1 MKFPNAAKGVKKI
14 FNAEI
19 ISLIAALI
27 GGAGLILGLIGASNE
42 TDESA
47 GTTLLAVS
55 GALLIVSG
63 IALLVAGIMNI
74 IGFIQAAKDEEGIK
88 MIVSGIA
95 LLVAG
100 IMNIIGFI
108 QAAKDEEGIKRAVLC
123 TVFSALFAFVAA
135 FFENQTGFLG
145 GLGTVLSLMNLS
157 AKCNRHD
164 MVKRGHSILTT
175 IVVSYLITLALS
187 ILIRFGAYTSSFGA
201 GVINWLSGLSALFTV
216 FIYVLELIYLA
227 KAKKMLAEN

>member
-27 GGAGLILGLIGASNE
+27 GGVGLILSLIGASKE
-42 TDESA
+42 TGESA

-74 IGFIQAAKDEEGIK
+74 VGF
-88 MIVSGIA
+88 V
-95 LLVAG
+95 
-100 IMNIIGFI
+100 

-123 TVFSALFAFVAA
+123 AVFSALFAFVAS
-135 FFENQTGFLG
+135 FFENQTGILG
-145 GLGTVLSLMNLS
+145 GLGTVFTSIATVLNMLVAIYMIGGLMSLS
-157 AKCNRHD
+157 AKCNRPD
-164 MVKRGHSILTT
+164 MVKRGHDILST
-175 IVVSYLITLALS
+175 IVVSYIVTFALS
-187 ILIRFGAYTSSFGA
+187 LLVRFGAYTSSFGA
-201 GVINWLSGLSALFTV
+201 DVINWLSGLSALFTV
-216 FIYVLELIYLA
+216 FIYILEVIYLA
-227 KAKKMLAEN
+227 KAKKMLAET

>member
-1 MKFPNAAKGVKKI
+1 MLV
-14 FNAEI
+14 
-19 ISLIAALI
+19 ALFMI
-27 GGAGLILGLIGASNE
+27 GG
-42 TDESA
+42 
-47 GTTLLAVS
+47 
-55 GALLIVSG
+55 
-63 IALLVAGIMNI
+63 
-74 IGFIQAAKDEEGIK
+74 
-88 MIVSGIA
+88 
-95 LLVAG
+95 
-100 IMNIIGFI
+100 
-108 QAAKDEEGIKRAVLC
+108 
-123 TVFSALFAFVAA
+123 
-135 FFENQTGFLG
+135 
-145 GLGTVLSLMNLS
+145 LMNLS

>member
-27 GGAGLILGLIGASNE
+27 GGAGLIPGLIGASQE
-42 TDESA
+42 TGDSV

-88 MIVSGIA
+88 
-95 LLVAG
+95 
-100 IMNIIGFI
+100 
-108 QAAKDEEGIKRAVLC
+108 RAVLC
-123 TVFSALFAFVAA
+123 AVFSALFAFVAA

-145 GLGTVLSLMNLS
+145 GLGTVLSSIATVLNMLVALFMIGGLMNLS
-157 AKCNRHD
+157 AKCNRP
-164 MVKRGHSILTT
+164 
-175 IVVSYLITLALS
+175 LALS

-216 FIYVLELIYLA
+216 FIYSLELIYLA

>member
-27 GGAGLILGLIGASNE
+27 GGAGLIPGLIGASQE
-42 TDESA
+42 TGDSV

-88 MIVSGIA
+88 
-95 LLVAG
+95 
-100 IMNIIGFI
+100 
-108 QAAKDEEGIKRAVLC
+108 RAVLC
-123 TVFSALFAFVAA
+123 AVFSALFAFVAA
-135 FFENQTGFLG
+135 FF
-145 GLGTVLSLMNLS
+145 
-157 AKCNRHD
+157 
-164 MVKRGHSILTT
+164 
-175 IVVSYLITLALS
+175 ALC
-187 ILIRFGAYTSSFGA
+187 
-201 GVINWLSGLSALFTV
+201 
-216 FIYVLELIYLA
+216 
-227 KAKKMLAEN
+227 

>member
-19 ISLIAALI
+19 ISLIAALV
-27 GGAGLILGLIGASNE
+27 GGAGIILGLIGASNE

-55 GALLIVSG
+55 GILLIISG
-63 IALLVAGIMNI
+63 IALLVAGIINI
-74 IGFIQAAKDEEGIK
+74 VGY
-88 MIVSGIA
+88 
-95 LLVAG
+95 
-100 IMNIIGFI
+100 I

-123 TVFSALFAFVAA
+123 TVFSCAFAFAA

-145 GLGTVLSLMNLS
+145 GLGTVLSTISTVLNMLVALFMIGGLMNLS

-175 IVVSYLITLALS
+175 IVVSQYIDSLRRIYILFRRRRYQLAV
-187 ILIRFGAYTSSFGA
+187 RSFGA
-201 GVINWLSGLSALFTV
+201 VYRIHLCSRADLSRKSEEDAGRKL
-216 FIYVLELIYLA
+216 IVL
-227 KAKKMLAEN
+227 

>member
-27 GGAGLILGLIGASNE
+27 GGAGLVLGLIGASKE
-42 TDESA
+42 TGESV

-74 IGFIQAAKDEEGIK
+74 
-88 MIVSGIA
+88 V
-95 LLVAG
+95 
-100 IMNIIGFI
+100 GFI

-123 TVFSALFAFVAA
+123 TLFSAPFAFVAA

-145 GLGTVLSLMNLS
+145 GLGTVLSSIATVLNMLVALFMIGGLMNLS

>member
-1 MKFPNAAKGVKKI
+1 MKKVVVCVCLTAFLFGTMEV
-14 FNAEI
+14 
-19 ISLIAALI
+19 ALKTGGGNMDSVQLTFLRFMI
-27 GGAGLILGLIGASNE
+27 GG
-42 TDESA
+42 
-47 GTTLLAVS
+47 
-55 GALLIVSG
+55 
-63 IALLVAGIMNI
+63 
-74 IGFIQAAKDEEGIK
+74 
-88 MIVSGIA
+88 
-95 LLVAG
+95 
-100 IMNIIGFI
+100 
-108 QAAKDEEGIKRAVLC
+108 
-123 TVFSALFAFVAA
+123 
-135 FFENQTGFLG
+135 
-145 GLGTVLSLMNLS
+145 LMNLS

>member
-88 MIVSGIA
+88 
-95 LLVAG
+95 
-100 IMNIIGFI
+100 
-108 QAAKDEEGIKRAVLC
+108 RAVLC

-135 FFENQTGFLG
+135 FENQTGFLG
-145 GLGTVLSLMNLS
+145 GLGTVLSTISTVLNMLVALFMIGGLMNLS
-157 AKCNRHD
+157 AKCNRPD
-164 MVKRGHSILTT
+164 MVKRGRDILNT
-175 IVVSYLITLALS
+175 ILVSYIITFALG
-187 ILIRFGAYTSSFGA
+187 LLVRFGAYTSAFGE
-201 GVINWLSGLSALFTV
+201 GVIKWLSGLSALFTV
-216 FIYVLELIYLA
+216 FIYVLELIYVA

>member
-27 GGAGLILGLIGASNE
+27 GGAGLIPGLIGASKE
-42 TDESA
+42 TDESV
-47 GTTLLAVS
+47 GITLLTIS
-55 GALLIVSG
+55 GALL
-63 IALLVAGIMNI
+63 
-74 IGFIQAAKDEEGIK
+74 
-88 MIVSGIA
+88 IVSGIA

-145 GLGTVLSLMNLS
+145 GLGTVLSSIATVLNMLVALFMIGGLMNLS
-157 AKCNRHD
+157 AKCNRPD
-164 MVKRGHSILTT
+164 MVKRGRDILNT
-175 IVVSYLITLALS
+175 ILVSYIITFALG
-187 ILIRFGAYTSSFGA
+187 LLVRFGAYTSAFGE
-201 GVINWLSGLSALFTV
+201 GVIKWLSGLSALFTV

>member
-19 ISLIAALI
+19 ILLIAALI
-27 GGAGLILGLIGASNE
+27 GGAGLVLGLIGASNE
-42 TDESA
+42 TGESN
-47 GTTLLAVS
+47 GTILLAVS

-63 IALLVAGIMNI
+63 IALLVAGIINI
-74 IGFIQAAKDEEGIK
+74 
-88 MIVSGIA
+88 V
-95 LLVAG
+95 
-100 IMNIIGFI
+100 GFI

-135 FFENQTGFLG
+135 FFENKTGFLG
-145 GLGTVLSLMNLS
+145 GLGTVLSSISTVLNMLVALFMIGGLMNLS
-157 AKCNRHD
+157 AKCNRPD
-164 MVKRGHSILTT
+164 MVKKGHDILIT
-175 IVVSYLITLALS
+175 IIVSYIITFALILLV
-187 ILIRFGAYTSSFGA
+187 RFGAYTSSFGA

-227 KAKKMLAEN
+227 KAKKMLAED

>member
-19 ISLIAALI
+19 ISLIAALV

-88 MIVSGIA
+88 
-95 LLVAG
+95 
-100 IMNIIGFI
+100 
-108 QAAKDEEGIKRAVLC
+108 RAVLC

-145 GLGTVLSLMNLS
+145 GLGSVLSTIATVLNMLVALFMIGGLMNLS
-157 AKCNRHD
+157 AKCNRPD

-227 KAKKMLAEN
+227 KAKKMLAET

>member
-27 GGAGLILGLIGASNE
+27 GGAGLISGLIGASKE
-42 TDESA
+42 TDESV
-47 GTTLLAVS
+47 GITLLTIS
-55 GALLIVSG
+55 GALL
-63 IALLVAGIMNI
+63 
-74 IGFIQAAKDEEGIK
+74 
-88 MIVSGIA
+88 IVSGIA

-145 GLGTVLSLMNLS
+145 GLGTVLSSIATVLNMLVALFMIGGLMNLS
-157 AKCNRHD
+157 AKCNRPD
-164 MVKRGHSILTT
+164 MVYHFSPQYIDSLRRLYILFRRRR
-175 IVVSYLITLALS
+175 YQLAV
-187 ILIRFGAYTSSFGA
+187 RSFGA
-201 GVINWLSGLSALFTV
+201 VYRIHLCSRADLSRKSEEDAGRD
-216 FIYVLELIYLA
+216 LIIL
-227 KAKKMLAEN
+227 

>member
-27 GGAGLILGLIGASNE
+27 GGAGLIPGLIGASQE
-42 TDESA
+42 TGDSV

-88 MIVSGIA
+88 
-95 LLVAG
+95 
-100 IMNIIGFI
+100 
-108 QAAKDEEGIKRAVLC
+108 RAVLC
-123 TVFSALFAFVAA
+123 AVFSALFAFVAA

-145 GLGTVLSLMNLS
+145 GLGTVLSSIATVLNMLVALFMIGGLMNLS
-157 AKCNRHD
+157 AKCNRPD
-164 MVKRGHSILTT
+164 I
-175 IVVSYLITLALS
+175 LALS

>member
-27 GGAGLILGLIGASNE
+27 GGAGLVMSLIGASNE

-74 IGFIQAAKDEEGIK
+74 IGFIQAAKDEK
-88 MIVSGIA
+88 
-95 LLVAG
+95 
-100 IMNIIGFI
+100 
-108 QAAKDEEGIKRAVLC
+108 GIKRAVLC
-123 TVFSALFAFVAA
+123 TVFSLR
-135 FFENQTGFLG
+135 
-145 GLGTVLSLMNLS
+145 SLPRSLRIRPASS
-157 AKCNRHD
+157 AD
-164 MVKRGHSILTT
+164 
-175 IVVSYLITLALS
+175 LAPFYRRLP
-187 ILIRFGAYTSSFGA
+187 LC
-201 GVINWLSGLSALFTV
+201 
-216 FIYVLELIYLA
+216 
-227 KAKKMLAEN
+227 

>member
-27 GGAGLILGLIGASNE
+27 GGAGLILGLIG
-42 TDESA
+42 
-47 GTTLLAVS
+47 VS

-63 IALLVAGIMNI
+63 IA
-74 IGFIQAAKDEEGIK
+74 F
-88 MIVSGIA
+88 
-95 LLVAG
+95 LVAG

-123 TVFSALFAFVAA
+123 TVFSCAFAFAAA

-145 GLGTVLSLMNLS
+145 GLGTVLSSIAPVLNMRGALVMIGGLMNLS
-157 AKCNRHD
+157 AKCKRPD
-164 MVKRGHSILTT
+164 MVKRGHDILTT
-175 IVVSYLITLALS
+175 IVVSYIITFALRL
-187 ILIRFGAYTSSFGA
+187 LIRFGAYTSSFGA
-201 GVINWLSGLSALFTV
+201 GVINWLSGLSALFEV
-216 FIYVLELIYLA
+216 FIYILELFYLA
-227 KAKKMLAEN
+227 KAKKMLAEA

>member
-19 ISLIAALI
+19 ISLIAALV
-27 GGAGLILGLIGASNE
+27 GGAGIILGLIGASNE

-63 IALLVAGIMNI
+63 IALLVA
-74 IGFIQAAKDEEGIK
+74 E
-88 MIVSGIA
+88 
-95 LLVAG
+95 

-123 TVFSALFAFVAA
+123 TVFSCAFAFAA

-145 GLGTVLSLMNLS
+145 GLGTVLSTISTVLNMLVALFMIGGLMNLS

>member
-27 GGAGLILGLIGASNE
+27 GGAGLIPGLIGASQE
-42 TDESA
+42 TGDSV

-55 GALLIVSG
+55 GALLIVSS

-74 IGFIQAAKDEEGIK
+74 
-88 MIVSGIA
+88 V
-95 LLVAG
+95 
-100 IMNIIGFI
+100 GFI

-123 TVFSALFAFVAA
+123 TLFSALFAFVAA

-145 GLGTVLSLMNLS
+145 GLGTVLSSIATVLNMLVALFMIGGLMNLS
-157 AKCNRHD
+157 EKCSRPD

-175 IVVSYLITLALS
+175 IIVSYIVTFALD
-187 ILIRFGAYTSSFGA
+187 ILVRFGAYTSSFGA
-201 GVINWLSGLSALFTV
+201 GLIDWLSSLSALFSV

-227 KAKKMLAEN
+227 KAKKMLAET

>member
-19 ISLIAALI
+19 ISLIAALVS
-27 GGAGLILGLIGASNE
+27 GAGLILGLIGASNE

-74 IGFIQAAKDEEGIK
+74 VGFIQAKDEK
-88 MIVSGIA
+88 
-95 LLVAG
+95 
-100 IMNIIGFI
+100 
-108 QAAKDEEGIKRAVLC
+108 GIKRAVLC

-145 GLGTVLSLMNLS
+145 GLGTVLSSIATVLNMLVALFMIGGLMNLS
-157 AKCNRHD
+157 AKCNRPD

>member
-19 ISLIAALI
+19 ISLIAALV
-27 GGAGLILGLIGASNE
+27 GGAGLVMSLIGASKETNE
-42 TDESA
+42 SV

-55 GALLIVSG
+55 GILLIISG
-63 IALLVAGIMNI
+63 IALLVAGIINI
-74 IGFIQAAKDEEGIK
+74 VGY
-88 MIVSGIA
+88 
-95 LLVAG
+95 
-100 IMNIIGFI
+100 I

-123 TVFSALFAFVAA
+123 TVFSCAFAFAAA

-145 GLGTVLSLMNLS
+145 DLGTVLSTISTVLNMLVALFMIGGLMNLS
-157 AKCNRHD
+157 AKCNRPD

-175 IVVSYLITLALS
+175 IVVSYIITLALS
-187 ILIRFGAYTSSFGA
+187 LLISFGAYTSSFGA

>member
-27 GGAGLILGLIGASNE
+27 GGAGLVMSLIGASNE

-63 IALLVAGIMNI
+63 IALLVA
-74 IGFIQAAKDEEGIK
+74 E
-88 MIVSGIA
+88 
-95 LLVAG
+95 

-123 TVFSALFAFVAA
+123 TVFSCAFAFAA

-145 GLGTVLSLMNLS
+145 GLGTVLSTISTVLNMLVALFMIGGLMNLS

>member
-27 GGAGLILGLIGASNE
+27 GGAGLIPGLIGASQE
-42 TDESA
+42 TGDSV

-55 GALLIVSG
+55 V
-63 IALLVAGIMNI
+63 
-74 IGFIQAAKDEEGIK
+74 
-88 MIVSGIA
+88 
-95 LLVAG
+95 
-100 IMNIIGFI
+100 GFI

-123 TVFSALFAFVAA
+123 AVFSALFAFVAA

-145 GLGTVLSLMNLS
+145 GLGTVLSSIATVLNMLVALFMIGGLMNLS
-157 AKCNRHD
+157 AKCNRPD

-216 FIYVLELIYLA
+216 FIYSLELIYLA

>member
-27 GGAGLILGLIGASNE
+27 GGVGLVLSLIGASNE
-42 TDESA
+42 TGDSN

-74 IGFIQAAKDEEGIK
+74 
-88 MIVSGIA
+88 V
-95 LLVAG
+95 
-100 IMNIIGFI
+100 GFI

-123 TVFSALFAFVAA
+123 TVFSALFAFVAS

-145 GLGTVLSLMNLS
+145 GLGTVLSSISTVLNMLVALFMIGGLMNLS
-157 AKCNRHD
+157 AKCSRPD
-164 MVKRGHSILTT
+164 MVKKGHDILTT
-175 IVVSYLITLALS
+175 IVVSYIVTFALS
-187 ILIRFGAYTSSFGA
+187 LMIRFGAYTSSIGA
-201 GVINWLSGLSALFTV
+201 DVINWLSSLSALFTV
-216 FIYVLELIYLA
+216 FIYVLEVIYLA
-227 KAKKMLAEN
+227 KAKKMLAEA

>member
-19 ISLIAALI
+19 ISLIAALV
-27 GGAGLILGLIGASNE
+27 GGVGLVMSLIGASNE
-42 TDESA
+42 TNESL

-55 GALLIVSG
+55 GILLIISG
-63 IALLVAGIMNI
+63 IALLVAGIINI
-74 IGFIQAAKDEEGIK
+74 VGY
-88 MIVSGIA
+88 
-95 LLVAG
+95 
-100 IMNIIGFI
+100 I

-123 TVFSALFAFVAA
+123 TVFSCAFAFAAA

-145 GLGTVLSLMNLS
+145 GLGTVLSTISTVLNMLVALFMIGGLMNLS
-157 AKCNRHD
+157 AKCNRPD
-164 MVKRGHSILTT
+164 MVKRGHSILST
-175 IVVSYLITLALS
+175 IVVSYIITLALS
-187 ILIRFGAYTSSFGA
+187 LLIRFGAYTSSFGA

-216 FIYVLELIYLA
+216 FIYILELIYLA

>member
-88 MIVSGIA
+88 
-95 LLVAG
+95 
-100 IMNIIGFI
+100 
-108 QAAKDEEGIKRAVLC
+108 RAVLC

-145 GLGTVLSLMNLS
+145 GLGTVLSSIATVLNMLVALFMIGGLMNLS

-187 ILIRFGAYTSSFGA
+187 ILALSILIRFGAYTSSFGA

-216 FIYVLELIYLA
+216 FIYSLELIYLA

>member
-27 GGAGLILGLIGASNE
+27 GGAGLILGLIGASKE
-42 TDESA
+42 TGESV

-74 IGFIQAAKDEEGIK
+74 
-88 MIVSGIA
+88 V
-95 LLVAG
+95 
-100 IMNIIGFI
+100 GFI

-123 TVFSALFAFVAA
+123 AVFSALFAFVAA

-145 GLGTVLSLMNLS
+145 GLGTVLSSIATVLNMLVALFMIGGLMNLS
-157 AKCNRHD
+157 AKCNRPD

-175 IVVSYLITLALS
+175 IVVSYLITLALALS

>member
-27 GGAGLILGLIGASNE
+27 GGAGLIPGLIGASQE
-42 TDESA
+42 TGDSV

-88 MIVSGIA
+88 
-95 LLVAG
+95 
-100 IMNIIGFI
+100 
-108 QAAKDEEGIKRAVLC
+108 RAVLC
-123 TVFSALFAFVAA
+123 AVFSALFAFVAA

-145 GLGTVLSLMNLS
+145 GLGTVLSSIATVLNMLVALFMIGGLMNLS
-157 AKCNRHD
+157 AN
-164 MVKRGHSILTT
+164 
-175 IVVSYLITLALS
+175 LALS